1 LALLKNEG
9 ANLELKILGTQRSM
23 NGQEVK
29 TINGR
34 KEKGIFTLRNSFLS
48 PLIYH
53 LIRVLLCVIFLWSG
67 ISKLMG
73 PKEFAVIIDAY
84 GLMPEAWILP
94 MAIILP
100 LLEMVFGLGLLLDIR
115 GSLAGIAGLLMLFMA
130 ILSYGIWLGFDVD
143 CGCFGP
149 QDPESEAFHSL
160 RPALYRDFIMFAG
173 VIYLYIWRC
182 YRSIKPVRL
191 MSLFNSLFHRGGIID
206 AHD

>member
-1 LALLKNEG
+1 MGK
-9 ANLELKILGTQRSM
+9 QRSM
-23 NGQEVK
+23 NSQK
-29 TINGR
+29 RITINDP
-34 KEKGIFTLRNSFLS
+34 KKKGIFTLPNSIQS

-53 LIRVLLCVIFLWSG
+53 LIRVLLCIFFLWSG
-67 ISKLMG
+67 ISKLMV
-73 PKEFAVIIDAY
+73 PKEFAVIIDSY
-84 GLMPEAWILP
+84 GLVPEAWILP

-100 LLEMVFGLGLLLDIR
+100 LLEMVFGLGLLMEIR
-115 GSLAGIAGLLMLFMA
+115 GSLSVITGLLLLFIA
-130 ILSYGIWLGFDVD
+130 IFSYGIWLGLDVD

-160 RPALYRDFIMFAG
+160 RPGLYRDFIMFAG